1 MAFLLLNGPSCLVVI
16 VKSILFK
23 NLLYM
28 TFLTSDELDAYLDR
42 IRSMEN
48 CEVFGCWSE
57 NAKKRFR
64 GGKP

>member
-1 MAFLLLNGPSCLVVI
+1 
-16 VKSILFK
+16 
-23 NLLYM
+23 M